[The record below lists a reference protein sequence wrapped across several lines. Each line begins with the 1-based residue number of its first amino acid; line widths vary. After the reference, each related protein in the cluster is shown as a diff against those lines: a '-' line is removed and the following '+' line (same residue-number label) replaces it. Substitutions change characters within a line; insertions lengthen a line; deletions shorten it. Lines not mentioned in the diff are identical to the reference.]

1 MIGVAVPVKDL
12 INAKQ
17 RLLSVLQPAERIELA
32 RAMLRDVLRA
42 LAVARLD
49 VVWVVTRDAGVM
61 ATAQPLGAE
70 ILAEAANQGHTAAVA
85 HAQAHATKLGARL
98 FATIPGDVPCVTA
111 ADVRAL
117 VDTAASSPS
126 AVFAP
131 SRSGLGTNGVALSPP
146 DVMPL
151 TFGEPSFENH
161 LTTARRRGLL
171 PRVLDL
177 PRLGLDIDGR
187 DDLRVL
193 LAEGSDTESGR
204 LLAAWSMAD
213 RLDRESPLGTRRVS

>member
-1 MIGVAVPVKDL
+1 VIGVAVPVKDL
-12 INAKQ
+12 VNAKQ
-17 RLLSVLQPAERIELA
+17 RLLSLLQPAERVELA

-42 LAVARLD
+42 LAGASLD

-61 ATAQPLGAE
+61 AAARPLGAE
-70 ILAEAANQGHTAAVA
+70 IIAEAVNQGHTAAVA
-85 HAQAHATKLGARL
+85 QAQAHAAKLGARL

-111 ADVRAL
+111 DDVRAL
-117 VDTAASSPS
+117 ARAAASSPS
-126 AVFAP
+126 AAFAP

-161 LTTARRRGLL
+161 LAVARRRGLI

-177 PRLGLDIDGR
+177 PGLGLDIDAR
-187 DDLRVL
+187 DDLRAL
-193 LAEGSDTESGR
+193 LVEGPETESGR
-204 LLAAWSMAD
+204 LLAAWSIAA
-213 RLDRESPLGTRRVS
+213 RLDGESPFDARRVS